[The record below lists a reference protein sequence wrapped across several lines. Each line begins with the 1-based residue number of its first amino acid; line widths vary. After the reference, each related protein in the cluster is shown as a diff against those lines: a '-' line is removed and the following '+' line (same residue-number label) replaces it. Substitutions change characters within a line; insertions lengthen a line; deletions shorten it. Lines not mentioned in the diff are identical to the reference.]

1 MEIRQVG
8 VLGAGLMGSGIAEV
22 AARAGYPV
30 TLFDTDGKALAKGK
44 IRIEANV
51 SKSVEKGKLDAAAAP
66 QIISRVAA
74 GKSYEDLAGAD
85 LVIEAVYENLAVK
98 KEAFRKLDSLAK
110 PDAVLA
116 SNTSGLSIT
125 EISAVTKR
133 PEQVLGLHFF
143 YPAPRMDLVEMVRG
157 LATSDRTYE
166 TARAFVAKTGKTAIL
181 AQDYPGFIVNR
192 ILLPMINEAVF
203 CVMEGAK
210 PEDVDAG
217 MKLGCN
223 HPMGPLEL
231 ADFVG
236 IDVALATITGL
247 YENLRDSKYRPCP
260 LFVKMVEAG
269 WLGRKTGRGFYKYE
283 RSN

>member
-1 MEIRQVG
+1 MKANTIG
-8 VLGAGLMGSGIAEV
+8 VLGAGLMGAGIAEV
-22 AARAGYPV
+22 AARAGSDV
-30 TLFDTDGKALAKGK
+30 ILIDVDANAGVKGK
-44 IRIEANV
+44 IRIESGV
-51 SKSVEKGKLDAAAAP
+51 KKSLEKGQLDAVAAAD
-66 QIISRVAA
+66 IIRRVRTATA
-74 GKSYEDLAGAD
+74 YDDLASAD
-85 LVIEAVYENLAVK
+85 LVIEAVYENLSVK
-98 KEAFRKLDSLAK
+98 KEAFKILDAIVQSEAI
-110 PDAVLA
+110 LA

-133 PEQVLGLHFF
+133 PEKVIGLHFF
-143 YPAPRMDLVEMVRG
+143 YPAPRMKLVEMVRG
-157 LATSDRTYE
+157 MATSDDTYQR
-166 TARAFVAKTGKTAIL
+166 ALAFVNAIGKTPIL

-223 HPMGPLEL
+223 FPMGPLEL
-231 ADFVG
+231 ADFIG
-236 IDVALATITGL
+236 IDIALATITGL

-269 WLGRKTGRGFYKYE
+269 WLGRKSGRGFYRYQ
-283 RSN
+283 

>member
-1 MEIRQVG
+1 MEEKTVG
-8 VLGAGLMGSGIAEV
+8 VLGAGLMGAGIAEV
-22 AARAGYPV
+22 AARAGSAIILV
-30 TLFDTDGKALAKGK
+30 DTDAGAVAKGK
-44 IRIEANV
+44 ARIEK
-51 SKSVEKGKLDAAAAP
+51 SIQKSVEKGKLDAAT
-66 QIISRVAA
+66 AA
-74 GKSYEDLAGAD
+74 GIVGRLATGTDIGALAAAD
-85 LVIEAVYENLAVK
+85 LVIEAVYENIAVK
-98 KEAFRKLDSLAK
+98 KEAFKKLDAIAK
-110 PDAVLA
+110 PGALLA

-133 PEQVLGLHFF
+133 PEKVIGLHFF
-143 YPAPRMDLVEMVRG
+143 YPAPRMGLVEMVRG
-157 LATSDRTYE
+157 LATSDTTYQR
-166 TARAFVAKTGKTAIL
+166 ARAFVDAIGKRAIL

-236 IDVALATITGL
+236 IDIALATITGL

-260 LFVKMVEAG
+260 LFVQMVKAG
-269 WLGRKTGRGFYKYE
+269 WLGRKTGRGFYLYE
-283 RSN
+283 

>member
-1 MEIRQVG
+1 M
-8 VLGAGLMGSGIAEV
+8 GAGIAEV
-22 AARAGYPV
+22 AARAGSDV
-30 TLFDTDGKALAKGK
+30 ILVDVDATAAAKGK
-44 IRIEANV
+44 GRIEAGV
-51 SKSVEKGKLDAAAAP
+51 RKSVEKGQFDDAAAKE
-66 QIISRVAA
+66 ILSRVRTGTAVEELAA
-74 GKSYEDLAGAD
+74 AD

-98 KEAFRKLDSLAK
+98 KEAFRKLDAIAK
-110 PDAVLA
+110 AGAILA

-133 PEQVLGLHFF
+133 PDKVLGLHFF
-143 YPAPRMDLVEMVRG
+143 YPAPRMKLVEMVRG
-157 LATSDRTYE
+157 LATSDETYQR
-166 TARAFVAKTGKTAIL
+166 ARRFVDAAGKTAIL

-236 IDVALATITGL
+236 IDVCLATITGL

-269 WLGRKTGRGFYKYE
+269 WLGRKSGRGFYRYE
-283 RSN
+283 Q